1 MQMKRDLT
9 DKTVVITGGGRGV
22 GAATARLLKTVGA
35 AIAICDLDEAVLHQ
49 TADELDV
56 FGRVVD
62 VTDRAAF
69 KRFLDDVEAE
79 LGSIDVLINNA
90 GIMPLNRIENEP
102 DRSTHDIV
110 ALNLM
115 AVIYG
120 TKEMV
125 SRMKARGTG
134 GHIVNISSAAG
145 RIPIAGASTYV
156 ASKHAVSGFS
166 NSLHIEF
173 KADRTPIDITVVH
186 PAIVNTELAVGFGA
200 NKGPAKPVTVEQVAA
215 GILSALEQPRPNVYV
230 PRSLGASVRSG
241 ALIPRRTGEWLNKVL
256 GGERAALNALDD
268 PRRKTYEA
276 RAARSAPAADKEF
289 GE

>member
-1 MQMKRDLT
+1 MKQDPT
-9 DKTVVITGGGRGV
+9 GKTIVITGGGRGV
-22 GAATARLLKTVGA
+22 GAETAKLLKSVGA
-35 AIAICDLDEAVLHQ
+35 TVVICDLDPAVLKQ
-49 TADELDV
+49 TTEKLGV

-69 KRFLDDVEAE
+69 KHFLDTVEAE
-79 LGSIDVLINNA
+79 VGTIDVLINNA

-110 ALNLM
+110 ALNLL
-115 AVIYG
+115 AVIYA

-125 SRMKARGTG
+125 SRMKTRGTG
-134 GHIVNISSAAG
+134 GHIINVSSAAG

-173 KADRTPIDITVVH
+173 KADRTPIHITAVH
-186 PAIVNTELAVGFGA
+186 PAIVNTELAVGFEA
-200 NKGPAKPVTVEQVAA
+200 NKGPAKPVTVEEVAA
-215 GILSALEQPRPNVYV
+215 GILSALRKPRPNVYV
-230 PRSLGASVRSG
+230 PKSLGASVRSG

-268 PRRKTYEA
+268 PRREAYET
-276 RAARSAPAADKEF
+276 RAAQSAPGADKEF
-289 GE
+289 RP